1 MKFNLK
7 IRWGTSRGRDTYG
20 YTTCSLFETQGG
32 WANKKIASCNG
43 GGYDMKGTVLGDWIA
58 KRFPSRLR
66 ELKEE
71 FYGLSFHD
79 PNFNVN
85 EVVVPG
91 TNQTVAEREKAGE
104 SIGLERY
111 QAFHGESSKLPT
123 KNHTVPQL
131 DGACGFSC
139 MEKVLKAIGGT
150 IERVGETGNCE
161 FFVVEMPS
169 KKGDVWAV
177 S

>member
-85 EVVVPG
+85 EVVAKRCFGIFLV
-91 TNQTVAEREKAGE
+91 
-104 SIGLERY
+104 
-111 QAFHGESSKLPT
+111 KLNNLNSNEN
-123 KNHTVPQL
+123 K
-131 DGACGFSC
+131 
-139 MEKVLKAIGGT
+139 
-150 IERVGETGNCE
+150 
-161 FFVVEMPS
+161 
-169 KKGDVWAV
+169 
-177 S
+177 